1 MAHVVK
7 ELEETARTGVDRSA
21 INAYIGSMFEL
32 SRLRCF
38 IVLAEELHF
47 HRAAQRLNMTQPPL
61 SRQIQLLEH
70 ELGVCLLKRS
80 SRLVELTPAGKA
92 FYLEACRLL
101 HIAENARVIAQRVAR
116 GESGLITL
124 GFTAASSYA
133 FLPRLVALAKEK
145 LPEID
150 LVLREMITLEQ
161 VEALHSGRI
170 DLGFLRPPINRHGIS
185 GARVLRE
192 PLLLALPR
200 SHPLVTYDEVHLADL
215 DRQPFVT
222 YSPVEGR
229 YFHDLL
235 AGLFQAA
242 GVAPVYV
249 QYVIQ
254 THSILAL
261 VNAGIGLAVVPESA
275 RSLHPDGVIFRPFP
289 AEAKART
296 ELFLA
301 WRDDSENL
309 AATVFRDLILREFGK
324 SL

>member
-1 MAHVVK
+1 
-7 ELEETARTGVDRSA
+7 
-21 INAYIGSMFEL
+21 MFEF
-32 SRLRCF
+32 SHLRCF

-70 ELGVCLLKRS
+70 ELGVCLLRRS

-92 FYLEACRLL
+92 FYLEARRLL
-101 HIAENARVIAQRVAR
+101 HIAENAKVIAQRMAR
-116 GESGLITL
+116 GESGLVTL

-150 LVLREMITLEQ
+150 LVLREMVTLDQ
-161 VEALHSGRI
+161 IEALNSGRI
-170 DLGFLRPPINRHGIS
+170 DLGFLRPPLNRYGIS
-185 GARVLRE
+185 GKRILRE
-192 PLLLALPR
+192 PLLLAVPR
-200 SHPLVTYDEVHLADL
+200 DHPLAACEQLRLTDL
-215 DRQPFVT
+215 DRQPFIT

-235 AGLFQAA
+235 AGLFQTA
-242 GVAPVYV
+242 GVAPNYV
-249 QYVIQ
+249 QYAIQ

-275 RSLHPDGVIFRPFP
+275 RNLHPDGVVLRDFP
-289 AEAKART
+289 SEAKAST

-301 WRDDSENL
+301 WRDGNENPAASVLSE
-309 AATVFRDLILREFGK
+309 LILREFGGGGSSAK
-324 SL
+324 